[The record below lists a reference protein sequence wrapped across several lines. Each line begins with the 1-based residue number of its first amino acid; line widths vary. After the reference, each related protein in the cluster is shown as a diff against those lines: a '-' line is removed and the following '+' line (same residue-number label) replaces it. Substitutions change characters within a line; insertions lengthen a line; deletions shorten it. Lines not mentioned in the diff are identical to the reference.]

1 MGSYLHFSYFLAV
14 LDIVL
19 VAFILYWM
27 MLFLKGTRAQ
37 RMIGGIVIIVIL
49 YFVSQRAELLTL
61 HWLLSNF
68 LGSIIIVIIVV
79 FQQDIRRALMQM
91 GRPFSSGGQIMDR
104 GFLDELSS
112 AVSTMSEERTGA
124 LIAIEREVDLTEF
137 VEGGVG
143 IDSWV
148 SKDLLLSIFN
158 PDSPIHDGA
167 VIIRRQR
174 LSKAGAILPLTEKE
188 LTSSMGTRHRAALGL
203 SEETDSVIV
212 VVSEKSGEISIA
224 TEGSFEKGFDYESL
238 LLRLKDVL
246 ISGSEPK
253 RSFFQWKGMSK

>member
-1 MGSYLHFSYFLAV
+1 MGSYLHFSYFLAL

-27 MLFLKGTRAQ
+27 MLFLKGTKAQ
-37 RMIGGIVIIVIL
+37 RMIWGIGVIVIL

-91 GRPFSSGGQIMDR
+91 GRPFSSSGQITDR

-112 AVSTMSEERTGA
+112 AVSTMSAERTGA
-124 LIAIEREVDLTEF
+124 LIAIEREVDLNEV
-137 VEGGVG
+137 VEGGVA

-148 SKDLLLSIFN
+148 SKDLILSIFN

-167 VIIRRQR
+167 VILKRQR
-174 LSKAGAILPLTEKE
+174 ISKAGGILPLTDKE
-188 LTSSMGTRHRAALGL
+188 LTGSMGTRHRAALGL
-203 SEETDSVIV
+203 SEDTDAVVV

-224 TEGSFEKGFDYESL
+224 MEGSFEKGFDYESL

-246 ISGSEPK
+246 VTGVEPK
-253 RSFFQWKGMSK
+253 RSFFQWKAST